1 MATQTEASVLAAEM
15 QLQTPVVA
23 TMYERDNTFFAQI
36 EKRPAEVANGRDL
49 RITLDFSPGGKT
61 RQWNSDGGDMGR
73 GGGPVYDKA
82 LINTVDFLHGVEWT
96 TKSDWVTDDKRKAV
110 ISNFRDLLAKGMT
123 MFRSNTDKVISRGDG
138 NGTLATVATW
148 TQNTPTG
155 FDTFT
160 CNSDGFRVNL
170 LRKKTDIAV
179 WTSTYLTQR
188 TGTQQAPTAQNEAEI
203 VYLDIPNSIF
213 RVVTGQINSVVAGDV
228 VIVSGASASGTP
240 PISFFGPY
248 YHHNSATVGNWLGF
262 DRSQTPEAV
271 ANSVNALSQPL
282 AHPQPRLALNKI
294 SDRLGIDER
303 GKRTQAWM
311 HVAQQSAYEEMGFGL
326 VQIIKEAKSEPL
338 DLYFNDTMRL
348 AGAPVKLSRNW
359 DRTRIDFVDLDLWG
373 RAELHKT
380 EFYKDK
386 NGNKFFQL
394 YGTSGGLLAS
404 QIFYLV
410 SSFNM
415 FVKNPAGCSY
425 IYALAIPSGY

>member
-1 MATQTEASVLAAEM
+1 MSVQTEASVLAAEM

-23 TMYERDNTFFAQI
+23 TMYERDNTFFSQL
-36 EKRPAEVANGRDL
+36 EKRPVEVANGRDL

-82 LINTVDFLHGVEWT
+82 VINTVDFLHAIEWT
-96 TKSDWVTDDKRKAV
+96 TKTDWVTDDKRKAV
-110 ISNFRDLLAKGMT
+110 INNFRDLLAKSMT

-138 NGTLATVATW
+138 NGTLATVTTW

-155 FDTFT
+155 FDTFVCST
-160 CNSDGFRVNL
+160 DGFRVNL

-188 TGTQQAPTAQNEAEI
+188 TGTQQVPTAQNEAEI
-203 VYLDIPNSIF
+203 VYLDIPNATF
-213 RVVTGQINSVVAGDV
+213 RVVTGQINSVQTGDKV
-228 VIVSGASASGTP
+228 VVSGASVTTP
-240 PISFFGPY
+240 PTSFFGPA
-248 YHHNSATVGNWLGF
+248 YHHSDAIVGNWLGF
-262 DRSQTPEAV
+262 DRSVTPEVV
-271 ANSVNALSQPL
+271 ANSVDASSQPL

-294 SDRLGIDER
+294 SDRMGIDER

-311 HVAQQSAYEEMGFGL
+311 HVAQQSSYEEMGFGL
-326 VQIIKEAKSEPL
+326 VQIIKEPKDEAL

-348 AGAPVKLSRNW
+348 AGAPVKVSRNW

-373 RAELHKT
+373 RAELHKC
-380 EFYKDK
+380 EFHKDK
-386 NGNKFFQL
+386 NGNKFFNL
-394 YGTSGGLLAS
+394 YGTSGGLNAS

-410 SSFNM
+410 SSFNT

-425 IYALAIPSGY
+425 IKSLAIPSGY